1 MVADEEAASRAE
13 VLPPDVSAPRGPRR
27 HVKWAAYV
35 WGTLVLASLAVA
47 APLALASIGRQLIA
61 PPENQVFTFTP
72 VTAVGAPG
80 TSPADAAYMNLAVAG
95 LDEAKKVATLRV
107 SGHRTC
113 TVACPAFTLRFF
125 SLSDRAGERAGLPPS
140 ATLAMGE
147 GAAVVSEKIE
157 LPVSGL
163 PSLYPF
169 DRYTL
174 VLAAVATPTDAPPT
188 GASPNLYAGK
198 LTVTLESDLPRHLML
213 PPDFAHSPPAPVT
226 DVPAVFQQVVTLH
239 FVRPLHLQVLT
250 CLLVTLIAAAALLSV
265 STEPLRRLLVGVGSV
280 VLSVWG
286 VRQILIADA
295 PPAITAVDLLL
306 SGVILILLYGL
317 AIRVVLE
324 LRRGGWD
331 SLHRLIRDG

>member
-1 MVADEEAASRAE
+1 
-13 VLPPDVSAPRGPRR
+13 
-27 HVKWAAYV
+27 
-35 WGTLVLASLAVA
+35 
-47 APLALASIGRQLIA
+47 
-61 PPENQVFTFTP
+61 
-72 VTAVGAPG
+72 
-80 TSPADAAYMNLAVAG
+80 
-95 LDEAKKVATLRV
+95 
-107 SGHRTC
+107 
-113 TVACPAFTLRFF
+113 
-125 SLSDRAGERAGLPPS
+125 
-140 ATLAMGE
+140 
-147 GAAVVSEKIE
+147 
-157 LPVSGL
+157 
-163 PSLYPF
+163 
-169 DRYTL
+169 
-174 VLAAVATPTDAPPT
+174 
-188 GASPNLYAGK
+188 
-198 LTVTLESDLPRHLML
+198 ML